1 MPFSEPISTCAK
13 IVPAILYGDGAAGS
27 SAIEGAALDRD
38 NFDHVLIVVMFGTIT
53 TGATLSIKAQQGDA
67 ADLSDAADIT
77 GTSITVADTQSDTI
91 RYLDILRPAKQ
102 YLRVYVSIA
111 DQNVE
116 CAAWY
121 LCYAPHTKPITQ
133 PTGVS
138 GEIHKD
144 EVAGTA

>member
-1 MPFSEPISTCAK
+1 MPLSEPLSTCAK
-13 IVPAILYGDGAAGS
+13 IKPAVLYGDGAAGTT
-27 SAIEGAALDRD
+27 ALEGEPLDRD

-53 TGATLSIKAQQGDA
+53 TGATVSIKAQQGDA

-77 GTSITVADTQSDTI
+77 GTKVSVADTKSDNI
-91 RYLDILRPAKQ
+91 FYLDILRPAKQ
-102 YLRVYVSIA
+102 YLRVYIDIA
-111 DQNVE
+111 DQTVE

-133 PTGVS
+133 DAGVS